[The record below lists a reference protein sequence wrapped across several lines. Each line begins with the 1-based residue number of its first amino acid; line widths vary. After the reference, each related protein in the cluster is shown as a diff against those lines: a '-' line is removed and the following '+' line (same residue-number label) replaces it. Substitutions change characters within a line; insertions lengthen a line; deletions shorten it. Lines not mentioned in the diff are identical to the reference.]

1 MCYFVDF
8 LFPVINAQANS
19 RHHSGTPMHT
29 LTDVMLRKSPDRAH
43 GNFLFSAFWVF
54 NKMEILSKI
63 IFFSFKEFERVTVV
77 IKISENI

>member
-1 MCYFVDF
+1 MLFCRYF

-19 RHHSGTPMHT
+19 RHHSGTYMHT
-29 LTDVMLRKSPDRAH
+29 LTDVMLRKSPDRAQ

-77 IKISENI
+77 IKISENS

>member
-1 MCYFVDF
+1 MCYFVDIF
-8 LFPVINAQANS
+8 FSLLS
-19 RHHSGTPMHT
+19 MHKPILVT
-29 LTDVMLRKSPDRAH
+29 IQVRPCLLTDVMLRKSPDRAH

-77 IKISENI
+77 IKISENS